1 MDWIHDVFPVQLSL
15 SYRARH
21 ENIQDPVQRRRNIFG
36 LKKIATFSSDEFLR
50 LCHNR
55 NLTLFKRENIE
66 G

>member
-1 MDWIHDVFPVQLSL
+1 MDWIHVF
-15 SYRARH
+15 H
-21 ENIQDPVQRRRNIFG
+21 PVQRRRNIFG
-36 LKKIATFSSDEFLR
+36 LEKKARFSSDEFLR